1 MYNRLAADR
10 RLRDRYEFWFFS
22 YNSGAAVSWSSMLLR
37 DALGLA
43 VTLLDP
49 SGTDPGIQNMV
60 VIGHS
65 QGGLLTKM
73 TVIDSGSRFWD
84 LTFKKSPE
92 QLDVSPETR
101 DLLRRW
107 AFVTPLPFVTRVI
120 FIATPHRGSQLTV
133 GRLAGWVGRFI
144 KTPFT
149 LAGTVT

>member
-37 DALGLA
+37 DALGRA

-49 SGTDPGIQNMV
+49 SGTDPGMQNMV

-84 LTFKKSPE
+84 LSYKKPLDS
-92 QLDVSPETR
+92 LDVSPQTR
-101 DLLRRW
+101 DVLRRW
-107 AFVTPLPFVTRVI
+107 AFVKPLPFVNEWSFSRRLITGVRSPS
-120 FIATPHRGSQLTV
+120 AGSPRGSAATSP
-133 GRLAGWVGRFI
+133 RRSRWRR
-144 KTPFT
+144 
-149 LAGTVT
+149 